1 MKKRSAALVV
11 LGALA
16 APVAGVA
23 LATPPEGPEP
33 PVLSST
39 LVARGAAGEFRVHD
53 HATGVK
59 LSARRPTDIA
69 IVNAKLKPGSSTGW
83 HGHAGPSIVIVKS
96 GALTMYEP
104 GHHGHAHGHHR
115 GGRHGCRSEIFEKG
129 KAFVHPTHAHNFR
142 NDSGEVA
149 EFDLVYFV
157 PAGASPA
164 PIDVTPAPKGC
175 A

>member
-53 HATGVK
+53 DATGVK
-59 LSARRPTDIA
+59 LSARHATDIA
-69 IVNAKLKPGSSTGW
+69 IVNAKLKTGSSTGW
-83 HGHAGPSIVIVKS
+83 HRHAGPSIVIVKS
-96 GALTMYEP
+96 GSLTMEEP
-104 GHHGHAHGHHR
+104 GHHGHGHHR

-129 KAFVHPTHAHNFR
+129 KAFVHPTHAHNFK
-142 NDSGEVA
+142 NESGEVA